1 MQSAPAASNN
11 HIGTETPFDL
21 PPQIQL
27 PPQVEKAQQ
36 ALSDLNDRALVF
48 VRERPLTCL
57 AGAVALGFL
66 VGKLAA
72 RA

>member
-1 MQSAPAASNN
+1 MQTAHDAPN
-11 HIGTETPFDL
+11 HVGVDTPFDA
-21 PPQIQL
+21 PPHIQL

-36 ALSDLNDRALVF
+36 ALMDLNDRALVF

-57 AGAVALGFL
+57 AGAVALGFI